1 MSSKFQSFK
10 DLHTAAGLFVLPN
23 AWDAKSARIFQ
34 EKGFAAIGTSS
45 AAVAGSL
52 GYGDGEEMPFAD
64 HLFVVRR
71 IMAAVQVPVS
81 VDIEMGYGSSNE
93 EIYQNIR
100 QLTDLG
106 IAGINIEDSVITEHT
121 RRLKDAKQFAN
132 TISYLKNKLTAEGI
146 DLFINIRCDTFI
158 LNVDNKLQET
168 FRRLKVYED
177 TGADGIFLPCISAEN
192 DITAVVNSTSFPL
205 NVMAMPD
212 LPDIDTLRRLGVARL
227 SLGPLAFNKAY
238 ENVGNILSY

>member
-1 MSSKFQSFK
+1 MSSKFLQFK
-10 DLHTAAGLFVLPN
+10 ELHTAAGLFVLPN

-52 GYGDGEEMPFAD
+52 GYEDGENMPFSD
-64 HLFVVRR
+64 YLFVIRR
-71 IMAAVQVPVS
+71 ILAAVQVPVS

-93 EIYQNIR
+93 EIYNNLR
-100 QLTDLG
+100 QLTGLG
-106 IAGINIEDSVITEHT
+106 IAGINIEDSVIAENT
-121 RRLKDAKQFAN
+121 RKLKDATQFAN
-132 TISYLKNKLTAEGI
+132 TISYLKDQLTADGV

-158 LNVDNKLQET
+158 LDVDNKLQET
-168 FRRLKVYED
+168 LRRLKIYET

-192 DITAVVNSTSFPL
+192 DITAVINSTSLPL
-205 NVMAMPD
+205 NVMAIPD
-212 LPDIDTLRRLGVARL
+212 LPDIDTLRRLGVTRL
-227 SLGPLAFNKAY
+227 SLGPLAFSKAY